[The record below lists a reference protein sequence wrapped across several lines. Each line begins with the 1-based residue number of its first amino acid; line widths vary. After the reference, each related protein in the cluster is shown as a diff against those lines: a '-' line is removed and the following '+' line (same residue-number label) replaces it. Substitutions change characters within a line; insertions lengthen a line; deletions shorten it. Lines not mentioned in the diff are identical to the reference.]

1 MGIEEPNP
9 ENAEYGIT
17 EVVIVIEE
25 AAKDAGVIS
34 DQAMEVSHTPE
45 KQINFVPSVHEV
57 ACLEALQEERGS
69 LHDREGE
76 QCQMPVERFEP
87 REEEV
92 KHRNAPIVSIQL
104 NIEVPK
110 AVSENPSRRETLSP
124 RNRTL
129 SLSGASIA
137 ELNAD
142 PEMGAL
148 HE

>member
-1 MGIEEPNP
+1 
-9 ENAEYGIT
+9 
-17 EVVIVIEE
+17 
-25 AAKDAGVIS
+25 
-34 DQAMEVSHTPE
+34 MEVSHTPE
-45 KQINFVPSVHEV
+45 KQINLVPPVHEV
-57 ACLEALQEERGS
+57 ACLEALQEEWGS

-76 QCQMPVERFEP
+76 QSQMPVERFEP

-104 NIEVPK
+104 NRESLTLN
-110 AVSENPSRRETLSP
+110 SENPSRRETLSP

-137 ELNAD
+137 DLEAH

-148 HE
+148 HEEHLIYKQELRSSSIEAAPS